1 MHNPEGRRMTEL
13 EHITGDEPEERVTG
27 LCRRC
32 RQYGLG
38 TYDGA
43 HSLVTDWITDHAG
56 CPKGSG

>member
-1 MHNPEGRRMTEL
+1 MTEL